1 MTHNKKQK
9 KATRRGRNAA
19 LALSFVLFV
28 SLFYACT
35 TENYD
40 SGDGK
45 YSYLRAEFVMAY
57 INAEGAIDYAIDDND
72 QRINL
77 DKTLKP
83 TWTTTKD
90 STYRALLY
98 YNDKPEG
105 AEAVRLSMVY
115 VLEPRDTSKLK
126 ETSFDPVEFE
136 SSWLSANNR
145 FLNFSFFVKTG
156 QVDDDSRQAIGILS
170 STDDDGTPLLTLL
183 HDQGGIPQYYS
194 TRVYASIPLS
204 EEMRQQS
211 FRLKVHSYAGLVVKD
226 YPAPAIVH

>member
-1 MTHNKKQK
+1 
-9 KATRRGRNAA
+9 
-19 LALSFVLFV
+19 
-28 SLFYACT
+28 
-35 TENYD
+35 
-40 SGDGK
+40 
-45 YSYLRAEFVMAY
+45 MAY

-156 QVDDDSRQAIGILS
+156 QVDDDSRTAHRCS
-170 STDDDGTPLLTLL
+170 RCST
-183 HDQGGIPQYYS
+183 
-194 TRVYASIPLS
+194 TRAESPNTT
-204 EEMRQQS
+204 
-211 FRLKVHSYAGLVVKD
+211 
-226 YPAPAIVH
+226 APASTPASPFPRRCANNHFV